1 MQSTTS
7 TEGSPTLQVRLWGTR
22 GTIPTPIAANL
33 GHGGNTS
40 CIQILVPGQP
50 ETHLIFDAGTGIRA
64 LGHSLPHE
72 TGRRFHIFFTHFHWD
87 HIQGLPSFGPLFSRN
102 TIDFHSSL
110 SPDELRRVLQAQ
122 MTAPC
127 FPIEFDSVSSS
138 RSFHQLAAD
147 ASQIE
152 GVTIEPFALHHPG
165 GATGYRISRSGATIV
180 YATDHEHGNAE
191 ADGRLLHAATNA
203 DISSTTPS
211 TPPRA
216 TPSTSAGATAPGSKP
231 HASPSAPRSSS
242 SSSST
247 MIPPTTT
254 LRFTASSTRP
264 ANTSPTPSPPPKAPP
279 STPAKFCFS
288 YSLLPAP
295 YSLPSC

>member
-50 ETHLIFDAGTGIRA
+50 ETRLIFDAGTGIRA

-203 DISSTTPS
+203 DILLYDSQYTPESYPQHIGWGHSTWLEATRLAI
-211 TPPRA
+211 RA
-216 TPSTSAGATAPGSKP
+216 QVKQLVLFHHDPTHDDATLHRIVDQAREHFPNTIAATEG
-231 HASPSAPRSSS
+231 
-242 SSSST
+242 
-247 MIPPTTT
+247 TT
-254 LRFTASSTRP
+254 LNAG
-264 ANTSPTPSPPPKAPP
+264 
-279 STPAKFCFS
+279 
-288 YSLLPAP
+288 
-295 YSLPSC
+295 